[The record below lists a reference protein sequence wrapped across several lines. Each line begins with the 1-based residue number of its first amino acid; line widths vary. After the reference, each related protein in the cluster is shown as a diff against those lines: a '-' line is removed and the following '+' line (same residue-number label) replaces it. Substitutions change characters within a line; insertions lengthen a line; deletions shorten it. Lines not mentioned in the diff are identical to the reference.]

1 MKQIDRGREPYH
13 TTWQAMRDWVD
24 SDQSDQ
30 LWIVEHD
37 PVFTQGQAGK
47 AEHLLFSGDIPVVQS
62 DRGGQITYHGP
73 GQIILYPLIDIKRA
87 EIGLRDLIT
96 ALEQSV
102 VDWLAHQGVIAYA
115 KRRAPGVY
123 VGAAK
128 ISSLGLRVR
137 KGRAYHGIALN
148 MDMDLSPFAQI
159 NPCGYQALPMI
170 DAASLGLRIH
180 TSSVQSWIQHFMR
193 HLCAL
198 GYQAG

>member
-1 MKQIDRGREPYH
+1 MF
-13 TTWQAMRDWVD
+13 A
-24 SDQSDQ
+24 
-30 LWIVEHD
+30 
-37 PVFTQGQAGK
+37 
-47 AEHLLFSGDIPVVQS
+47 GDIPVVQS

-87 EIGLRDLIT
+87 HIGLRDLIT

-102 VDWLAHQGVIAYA
+102 VDWLGHQGVVAYA
-115 KRRAPGVY
+115 KRKAPGVY

-148 MDMDLSPFAQI
+148 LDMDLSPFAQI

-170 DAASLGLRIH
+170 DAASLGLRIN
-180 TSSVQSWIQHFMR
+180 TSSVQSWVQHFMR
-193 HLCAL
+193 HLSPWGIRPGSYCPLVHGEFLIFEPHSGSDLMRNDNEKTCARRHGGNI
-198 GYQAG
+198 GYGGHRA